1 MSLILLSVSALTV
14 PDQSHGARAE
24 AAAGLVQR
32 LLEQPEAMVLQSRR
46 DEAHPV
52 ALSHGIGGPRSSQ
65 GQEEGRRERE
75 AGEGARGQAEGG
87 VIVVGS
93 GSGGAS
99 RRRQRLL
106 EEATGT
112 AGGECGI
119 EQPWTGRR
127 ADRRHGRRRQG
138 RAVQE
143 AAQDAHQSHPIASR
157 HHLRRRHRPVPR
169 PPPGPEPRQAPLPVR
184 SAHEEVPPEAGRHGF
199 HDGLPDLHSRAVR

>member
-1 MSLILLSVSALTV
+1 MFPYSNSCTTRCVAHFVERICLAV

-52 ALSHGIGGPRSSQ
+52 ALPDFFRGCRPGQ

-93 GSGGAS
+93 GS
-99 RRRQRLL
+99 
-106 EEATGT
+106 
-112 AGGECGI
+112 
-119 EQPWTGRR
+119 
-127 ADRRHGRRRQG
+127 
-138 RAVQE
+138 
-143 AAQDAHQSHPIASR
+143 
-157 HHLRRRHRPVPR
+157 
-169 PPPGPEPRQAPLPVR
+169 
-184 SAHEEVPPEAGRHGF
+184 
-199 HDGLPDLHSRAVR
+199 